1 MTSLHQFTRLDPLRV
16 MGEGWETLT
25 LLNPEFSQGV
35 MAGQFF
41 SAARYLTRM
50 PASAQEIRPLPDGAS
65 VWFPAVGLAFGVGIG
80 LVVRAAVVIDIWF
93 AALLGLIAWTVLTR
107 ARPLAGLAAYAS
119 ETAARAGAEE
129 GEPKP
134 AAIGLHVA
142 TIAVALLLITQLI
155 LLMLLTVR
163 MDNTEWVTLA
173 LLLGWA
179 RLAPMVWVNTAA
191 RTREGD
197 AALLWPADRSMT
209 ARWALA
215 LFVASLLW
223 DYSLLAA
230 PLAILLWQFWLRRSR
245 EGITIPG
252 VLAGIAVVEGAT
264 LAMVIVRGML
274 SPFGME

>member
-1 MTSLHQFTRLDPLRV
+1 
-16 MGEGWETLT
+16 
-25 LLNPEFSQGV
+25 

-50 PASAQEIRPLPDGAS
+50 PASANEVRPLADGIS
-65 VWFPAVGLAFGVGIG
+65 VWFPAVGLAFGAGIG
-80 LVVRAAVVIDIWF
+80 LVVRTAVIIDIWF
-93 AALLGLIAWTVLTR
+93 AALAGLIAWTVLTR
-107 ARPLAGLAAYAS
+107 ARPLAGLAAYSS
-119 ETAARAGAEE
+119 EYAALAGTAE
-129 GEPKP
+129 GEARP

-142 TIAVALLLITQLI
+142 TIAVSLLLITQLV

-173 LLLGWA
+173 LVLAWA

-191 RTREGD
+191 RTHEGD
-197 AALLWPADRSMT
+197 AGQLWPADRAMT
-209 ARWALA
+209 ARWVLA

-230 PLAILLWQFWLRRSR
+230 PIALMLWQYWLRRNP
-245 EGITIPG
+245 EGISIPG
-252 VLAGIAVVEGAT
+252 VLAGIAVVEGVT
-264 LAMVIVRGML
+264 LATVIVRGML

>member
-1 MTSLHQFTRLDPLRV
+1 
-16 MGEGWETLT
+16 
-25 LLNPEFSQGV
+25 

-50 PASAQEIRPLPDGAS
+50 PASAHEIRPLPDGTS
-65 VWFPAVGLAFGVGIG
+65 VWFPAVGLAFGAGIG
-80 LVVRAAVVIDIWF
+80 IVVRAAVVIDIWF
-93 AALLGLIAWTVLTR
+93 AALLGLIVWTVLTR
-107 ARPLAGLAAYAS
+107 ARPLAGLAAFSS
-119 ETAARAGAEE
+119 ETAVAVSTEE

-142 TIAVALLLITQLI
+142 TIAVSLLLITQLV

-173 LLLGWA
+173 LVLGWA
-179 RLAPMVWVNTAA
+179 RLAPMVWVNTAS

-197 AALLWPADRSMT
+197 AALLWPADRAMA
-209 ARWALA
+209 ARWAVA
-215 LFVASLLW
+215 LFIASLLW

-230 PLAILLWQFWLRRSR
+230 PVAILLWQAWLRRSR
-245 EGITIPG
+245 EGITIPA
-252 VLAGIAVVEGAT
+252 VLAGIAVVEGIT
-264 LAMVIVRGML
+264 LATVIVRGML

>member
-1 MTSLHQFTRLDPLRV
+1 M
-16 MGEGWETLT
+16 
-25 LLNPEFSQGV
+25 LLNPESSQGV

-50 PASAQEIRPLPDGAS
+50 PATAQEVRPLPEGAS
-65 VWFPAVGLAFGVGIG
+65 VWFPAVGLAFGAAIG
-80 LVVRAAVVIDIWF
+80 VIVRTAVIVDIWF

-107 ARPLAGLAAYAS
+107 ARPLAGLAAYSSDA
-119 ETAARAGAEE
+119 AARASMVD
-129 GEPKP
+129 GEAKP

-142 TIAVALLLITQLI
+142 TISVAILLITQLV

-163 MDNTEWVTLA
+163 MGNTEWVTLA
-173 LLLGWA
+173 LVLGWA
-179 RLAPMVWVNTAA
+179 RVAPMIWVNTAA
-191 RTREGD
+191 RTHEGD
-197 AALLWPADRSMT
+197 AALLWPANRAMT
-209 ARWALA
+209 ARWVLA
-215 LFVASLLW
+215 LIVASLLW

-230 PLAILLWQFWLRRSR
+230 PVAIMLWQAWLRREP
-245 EGITIPG
+245 EGISIPA

>member
-1 MTSLHQFTRLDPLRV
+1 
-16 MGEGWETLT
+16 
-25 LLNPEFSQGV
+25 

-50 PASAQEIRPLPDGAS
+50 PASTQEVRPLSDGAS
-65 VWFPAVGLAFGVGIG
+65 VWFPAVGLAFGAAIG
-80 LVVRAAVVIDIWF
+80 FVVRAAVIIDIWF

-107 ARPLAGLAAYAS
+107 ARPLAGLAAYSS
-119 ETAARAGAEE
+119 ETAALASVEE
-129 GEPKP
+129 GEAKP

-142 TIAVALLLITQLI
+142 TISVTILLITQLI

-173 LLLGWA
+173 LILGWA

-197 AALLWPADRSMT
+197 ASQLWPADRSMT

-215 LFVASLLW
+215 LGLASLFW

-230 PLAILLWQFWLRRSR
+230 PIAIMLWQYWLRRNR
-245 EGITIPG
+245 EGISIPG
-252 VLAGIAVVEGAT
+252 VLAGIAVVEGIT
-264 LAMVIVRGML
+264 LATVIVRGML

>member
-1 MTSLHQFTRLDPLRV
+1 
-16 MGEGWETLT
+16 
-25 LLNPEFSQGV
+25 

-50 PASAQEIRPLPDGAS
+50 PASAQEVRPLPDGIS
-65 VWFPAVGLAFGVGIG
+65 VWFPAVGLAFGAGIG
-80 LVVRAAVVIDIWF
+80 LVLRAAVIIDIWF
-93 AALLGLIAWTVLTR
+93 AALVGLIAWTVLTR

-119 ETAARAGAEE
+119 QTAAAVGSWASTDDSPQ
-129 GEPKP
+129 GSDLKP

-142 TIAVALLLITQLI
+142 TIAVSLLLITQLV

-163 MDNTEWVTLA
+163 MDNTEWITLA
-173 LLLGWA
+173 LVLGWA
-179 RLAPMVWVNTAA
+179 RFAPMVWVNTAA

-197 AALLWPADRSMT
+197 AALLWPADRAMA

-230 PLAILLWQFWLRRSR
+230 PVALLLWQYWMRRSR
-245 EGITIPG
+245 EGVTIPG
-252 VLAGIAVVEGAT
+252 VLAGIAVVEGVT
-264 LAMVIVRGML
+264 LAFVIMRGML
-274 SPFGME
+274 SPLGME